1 MNALET
7 INQFVEAM
15 LASQTKFQDIK
26 AEVDRRNTSVKECIS
41 RFKSG
46 IEAITHGQVQSRN
59 ADLQQIIHQQ
69 TSELENLLKVV
80 EASLRATQEGME
92 FIKAHEDSFNIAVF
106 GKVKSGKSYTGNFIM
121 GNEFRDWGLHTSY
134 DKIEPPTV
142 TVIDRGKTSTRSDLA
157 ELKEADDV
165 KRDQTGAKGFT
176 VDPREATSTIQFF
189 RLGGMLWV
197 DTPGIGSIT
206 KENEELAKGFV
217 DSADLIVYMSN
228 FKFAGT
234 KQDFEEMKAL
244 HDKKKRFLLLLT
256 RADTTAFV
264 KDENGKFIKDE
275 DGKPIKKLVSP
286 SDKDRNDMMGYVCKT
301 LTENGIDMDRGRE
314 VLTISAKLA
323 REGLRQ
329 NDEAMFS
336 GSNMQRFL
344 EVLIDITQNEAAKL
358 KLATPSVRING
369 MIDQLIKLLNDA
381 DSKLTEYMKTL
392 GDIRDRLSERNDY
405 LLAQMLDECM
415 TGITRQVEQKAREV
429 ESGSGSMSGGELQQI
444 VNNGIYSVIMKKCAE
459 EFGKSAE
466 NLAGYSDSLKVGNVT
481 GLEMRHDTI
490 TWKRQVSER
499 YERAPDG
506 FWEHVGS
513 FFGKTYYGYSTRTVT
528 ESRNIDLGVNTTQ
541 VLSEVRS
548 NIDAIF
554 REQVPDV
561 MKRLADDFIAPVSKF
576 RDMAGKEITSTI
588 HALEGLKKC

>member
-1 MNALET
+1 MSAIDT

-15 LASQTKFQDIK
+15 LSSQTKFTDIK
-26 AEVDRRNTSVKECIS
+26 AEVDRRNSAVKECIS

-46 IEAITHGQVQSRN
+46 IAAITNSQIQSRN
-59 ADLQQIIHQQ
+59 TDLQKIIHQQ
-69 TSELENLLKVV
+69 TAELENLLNVV
-80 EASLRATQEGME
+80 EASLRITQEGME
-92 FIKAHEDSFNIAVF
+92 FIKEHEDSFNIAVF
-106 GKVKSGKSYTGNFIM
+106 GKVKSGKSYTGNFII
-121 GNEFRDWGLHTSY
+121 GNEFREFGLHTSY

-142 TVIDRGKTSTRSDLA
+142 TVIDREKTSTRADLA
-157 ELKEADDV
+157 EFEDPQDV

-206 KENEELAKGFV
+206 KENEELAEGFV

-256 RADTTAFV
+256 RADTV
-264 KDENGKFIKDE
+264 SLDQDENGRIIRKRV
-275 DGKPIKKLVSP
+275 PP
-286 SDKDRNDMMGYVCKT
+286 SEKDRKDMEDYVCKT
-301 LTENGIDMDRGRE
+301 LTDNGINMDRGRE
-314 VLTISAKLA
+314 VLTISTKLA

-336 GSNMQRFL
+336 GSNMQSFL
-344 EVLIDITQNEAAKL
+344 EVLIDITRNEAAKL

-369 MIDQLIKLLNDA
+369 MIDQLIKLLRDT
-381 DSKLTEYMKTL
+381 DSKLTEHMKSL
-392 GDIRDRLSERNDY
+392 GDIRNRLSERNDY

-415 TGITRQVEQKAREV
+415 TGITRQVEQKAAEV
-429 ESGSGSMSGGELQQI
+429 EAGNSSISGGELKKI
-444 VNNGIYSVIMKKCAE
+444 VENGIYSVIMKKCAE

-466 NLAGYSDSLKVGNVT
+466 SLAGYSDSLKVGNVT

-490 TWKRQVSER
+490 TWKHQVSER
-499 YERAPDG
+499 YERAPSG
-506 FWEHVGS
+506 FFEHVGA
-513 FFGKTYYGYSTRTVT
+513 FFGRTYYGYSSKTIT
-528 ESRNIDLGVNTTQ
+528 EHRNIDLGVNTTQ
-541 VLSEVRS
+541 VLAEVRS
-548 NIDAIF
+548 SIDAIF
-554 REQVPDV
+554 REQVPDI
-561 MKRLADDFIAPVSKF
+561 MKKLADDFIAPVSQFK
-576 RDMAGKEITSTI
+576 DKAGKEITSTI
-588 HALEGLKKC
+588 RALEGLKC